1 MFPRGDG
8 PAAVARCPAVADVMG
23 GIGED
28 GGALVLTATL
38 AKSILVACWP
48 TRSPGLQL
56 RWLTEEGQGPVRDGF
71 LPVDAVFGNGCDA
84 TSLLARCKET
94 ACDWAAAS
102 VLTLQQAVATERIPR
117 PIGGLAMLLQT
128 DFPTDADF
136 ARPWVQA
143 AATIDAAC
151 KALGGLTDRLRQSQ
165 ICAAAVEHITGLYA
179 MRFPMTALCGPTKGA
194 LLQLRF
200 HPQVLCQPM
209 ELPPDVVIMAVRTRL
224 TRPVTRQRLI
234 ETRTCAEMGRRMIS
248 ELQRSEGMRVDEAS
262 IRLAAITPAEYVD
275 RYRDR
280 LPQKITGGAFTVRF
294 GTLRG
299 LNGKPDQREVYK
311 VRSRAEHYIYENRR
325 VHEFVTDLVRA
336 RRSHPVEALSHA
348 GELMYASHWSHSQR
362 CGIGGVEPDQIVTCI
377 RKRGPQNGLYGAKVT
392 GGGEGGELVVLMRDD
407 ARSHQA
413 LSEAIAAAQAA
424 GHRPITTFNSS
435 TGGAEDFRLSSVE
448 GLVGVAG

>member
-1 MFPRGDG
+1 
-8 PAAVARCPAVADVMG
+8 
-23 GIGED
+23 
-28 GGALVLTATL
+28 
-38 AKSILVACWP
+38 
-48 TRSPGLQL
+48 
-56 RWLTEEGQGPVRDGF
+56 
-71 LPVDAVFGNGCDA
+71 
-84 TSLLARCKET
+84 
-94 ACDWAAAS
+94 
-102 VLTLQQAVATERIPR
+102 
-117 PIGGLAMLLQT
+117 
-128 DFPTDADF
+128 
-136 ARPWVQA
+136 
-143 AATIDAAC
+143 
-151 KALGGLTDRLRQSQ
+151 
-165 ICAAAVEHITGLYA
+165 
-179 MRFPMTALCGPTKGA
+179 
-194 LLQLRF
+194 
-200 HPQVLCQPM
+200 
-209 ELPPDVVIMAVRTRL
+209 MAVRTRL

-294 GTLRG
+294 GPLRG